1 MWGTK
6 IKDLP
11 FKLVVQSEIE
21 IWRAA
26 DFWTKEPETIAWIDS
41 FAPGSVFWDIGANVG
56 VFSLY
61 AATKN
66 LKSCIAFEPEN
77 KNYCACRANVY
88 ANIDMTGSVFDEWD
102 VKPYALSDTDVKS
115 TFHVHHSGGGHS
127 GGQIGAAV
135 DESGREFKPV
145 ESYEVETYRIDT
157 LSERLGVP
165 NHIKIDVDGHEWEI
179 LGGGLKTLG
188 NDAVKSVLVEV
199 NNNYDKVNMFMTNRG
214 FSDFNRF
221 NGKDINRRADQKSR
235 NVIYLRENT

>member
-41 FAPGSVFWDIGANVG
+41 FVPGSVFWDIGANIG

-61 AATKN
+61 AASRGIKV
-66 LKSCIAFEPEN
+66 LPFEPDDQNFGRLITNFDDNSNETDDN
-77 KNYCACRANVY
+77 FDLISRKY
-88 ANIDMTGSVFDEWD
+88 AISDFDG
-102 VKPYALSDTDVKS
+102 KS
-115 TFHVHHSGGGHS
+115 TFYVPRPGAGRS

-135 DESGREFKPV
+135 DESGREFKPA
-145 ESYEVETYRIDT
+145 ESYDVETYTIDT
-157 LSERLGVP
+157 LARRLGVP
-165 NHIKIDVDGHEWEI
+165 NHIKIDVDGHEWRI
-179 LGGGLKTLG
+179 LQGGHANLALPE
-188 NDAVKSVLVEV
+188 VKSVLVEV
-199 NNNYDKVNMFMTNRG
+199 NNCYADIDGYMKAFG

-221 NGKDINRRADQKSR
+221 NGPDINRRANQKSR
-235 NVIYLRENT
+235 NVIYLRENS